1 MRVFFSW
8 SGERSKQTAEIFS
21 QWLKKVIQ
29 AVDPWMSHEMEKGSR
44 WIQEIPVNL
53 ETSKMGII
61 CLTNDNL
68 ESPWLLFE
76 AGALSKTQ
84 EAKVCT
90 FLLDVS
96 HSDVEYPLAQFQHTT
111 FEKDDVKR
119 LVKTVNEQ
127 VRKEDEHALDDATLD
142 EVFEQWWPNLEKELN
157 LLSSPQVK
165 PTTKRSE
172 RELLDEIL
180 EISRRIE
187 AGLNDHISLVLP
199 EEWDNSTKQAVEKLM
214 RDKLQRNLLLSH
226 HVHPGIIKE
235 IKAAGGSVDLMDKIA
250 KNIPSTHIEPRL
262 KHIPRVSARESTD
275 DARKN

>member
-1 MRVFFSW
+1 MRIFFSW
-8 SGERSKQTAEIFS
+8 SGERSRQTAEILS

-44 WIQEIPVNL
+44 WIQEIPMNL
-53 ETSKMGII
+53 ETSRMGII
-61 CLTNDNL
+61 CLTNENL

-111 FEKDDVKR
+111 FEKDDIKR
-119 LVKTVNEQ
+119 LVRTVNEQ

-157 LLSSPQVK
+157 LLLNLQVN

-172 RELLDEIL
+172 RELLEEML

-187 AGLNDHISLVLP
+187 AGLNNHINLVLP
-199 EEWDNSTKQAVEKLM
+199 KEWDNSTKQAVEKLI
-214 RDKLQRNLLLSH
+214 RDDLQRNFLPGCY
-226 HVHPGIIKE
+226 VHPDVIKK
-235 IKAAGGSVDLMDKIA
+235 IKAGGGADLMKKIA
-250 KNIPSTHIEPRL
+250 QNIPSTHIEPRL
-262 KHIPRVSARESTD
+262 KSIPRIPAQKSAD
-275 DARKN
+275 DVRKN